1 MRIIFAGTPETAIP
15 SLLRLAD
22 DHEIIAVLTRAP
34 APVGRK
40 QTLTKSP
47 VHVAAEEMGIE
58 VLTPRTL
65 RDPEIQ
71 AAIDN
76 LAPDAVA
83 VVAYGLIIPPE
94 LLDVPT
100 HGWINLHYSLLP
112 RWRGAAPVQHAIAAG
127 DQVTGTATF
136 LIEEGLDTGPVFD
149 LQEHS
154 IDNRTAGEL
163 LTALSDSGAE
173 QLAQTF
179 RELETGTA
187 TATPQSGEP
196 THAPQLSSKMAKID
210 WNLPAASIDAIIRGF
225 TPEPGPWTNLDGLRV
240 KVGPV
245 VVTEES
251 GLEPGEIQGGK
262 RVLVGTGTTAVE
274 LTDVAPAGKR
284 HMRAI
289 DWLRGI
295 KNDAP
300 RFEVEA

>member
-47 VHVAAEEMGIE
+47 VHVAAEQMGIE
-58 VLTPRTL
+58 VLTPRSL
-65 RDPEIQ
+65 RDPDIQ
-71 AAIDN
+71 AVIED

-112 RWRGAAPVQHAIAAG
+112 RWRGAAPAQHAIAAG

-149 LQEHS
+149 VQEHS
-154 IDNRTAGEL
+154 IGNRTAGEL
-163 LTALSDSGAE
+163 LSALSESGAD
-173 QLAQTF
+173 QLARTL
-179 RELETGTA
+179 RDLETGSA
-187 TATPQSGEP
+187 QATPQSGET
-196 THAPQLSSKMAKID
+196 THAPQLSSKDSKID
-210 WNLPAASIDAIIRGF
+210 WSLPAARIDAMIRGY
-225 TPEPGPWTNLDGLRV
+225 TPEPGPWTMLDSVRV

-245 VVTEES
+245 VVTEET
-251 GLEPGEIQGGK
+251 GLEPGEIRGGK
-262 RVLVGTGTTAVE
+262 RALVGTGTTAVE

-284 HMRAI
+284 HMRAT
-289 DWLRGI
+289 DWVRGI
-295 KNDAP
+295 KEESP